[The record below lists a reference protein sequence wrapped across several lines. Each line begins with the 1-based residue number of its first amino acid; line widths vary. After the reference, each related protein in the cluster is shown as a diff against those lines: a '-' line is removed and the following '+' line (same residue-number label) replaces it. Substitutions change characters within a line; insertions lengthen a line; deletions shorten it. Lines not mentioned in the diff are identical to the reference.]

1 MLAWSQNLKKAATRP
16 RMPVSLAVFDDCTSF
31 ASFRSR
37 RKVFLVFALVEK
49 YFYFSLSSK
58 TKNRRKLI
66 VENYDVICV
75 TGKESMS
82 KYFNYV
88 SMMFKWPV
96 VSLFLSKK
104 KKLKN
109 KNKLFQAFDVLFDR
123 PPIRCN
129 IKSPALQNYGGDSE
143 RLRDCR
149 KMTQTSSRWDLTVL
163 ENALRVAL
171 ATGVWRLVQNVARF
185 KRHFR
190 SHPVVYTLLC
200 EVLLKTTIREARTDM
215 KMLTSVLFWWQALS
229 TFFLEVQ
236 QNGERIGLQ
245 FQSLQ
250 EDCTNKD
257 LLLPKVYWNLE
268 NSIMETTSCLWFEN
282 TLNKNKKFDWK
293 NFAHDVQAWSGL
305 CVVQVGP
312 IQQLSNCVSGH
323 KNHN

>member
-1 MLAWSQNLKKAATRP
+1 MTGRVSLSLQKKEVEKQEQIVSGFWRAFWSTSHQMQHQITSTAKLWRWFWKVTWLSQNDSNFE
-16 RMPVSLAVFDDCTSF
+16 PV
-31 ASFRSR
+31 R
-37 RKVFLVFALVEK
+37 
-49 YFYFSLSSK
+49 
-58 TKNRRKLI
+58 
-66 VENYDVICV
+66 
-75 TGKESMS
+75 
-82 KYFNYV
+82 
-88 SMMFKWPV
+88 
-96 VSLFLSKK
+96 
-104 KKLKN
+104 
-109 KNKLFQAFDVLFDR
+109 FDR
-123 PPIRCN
+123 PRKCITRC
-129 IKSPALQNYGGDSE
+129 SG
-143 RLRDCR
+143 
-149 KMTQTSSRWDLTVL
+149 
-163 ENALRVAL
+163 
-171 ATGVWRLVQNVARF
+171 VQNVARF
-185 KRHFR
+185 KGHFR